1 MNYDTNKESLKKWLE
16 IYEMKVDLKRALS
29 EVEFGNYQTLINWA
43 ADVSEKNG
51 I

>member
-1 MNYDTNKESLKKWLE
+1 MNSHTNEESLKKWLE
-16 IYEMKVDLKRALS
+16 IYEMRVDLKRPLL
-29 EVEFGNYQTLINWA
+29 EVEFGNYQTLINWT